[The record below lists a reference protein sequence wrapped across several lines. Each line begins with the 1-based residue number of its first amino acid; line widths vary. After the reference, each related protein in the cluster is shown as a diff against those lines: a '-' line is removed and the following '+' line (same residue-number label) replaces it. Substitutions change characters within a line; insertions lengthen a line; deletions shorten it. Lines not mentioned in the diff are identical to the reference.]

1 MALNKEIFK
10 YIKGFEDYIA
20 EANYNPIKVMGLFD
34 YYEFDK
40 SKLEEEKNE
49 FISYIKNNFYFLP
62 TEVNNI
68 LCINYL
74 DLAILNAN
82 DESKWVELTSYDN
95 LLVLDKFFTLLVYYG
110 FIKFDMYDFCG
121 ILEYYKSLIKNG
133 YKLNMFL
140 DGTEYIEGI
149 KDYTDYICKNV
160 LEQINF
166 KLNEQNFEL
175 KK

>member
-1 MALNKEIFK
+1 MALNNKVYK
-10 YIKGFEDYIA
+10 YIKGFEDYISD
-20 EANYNPIKVMGLFD
+20 ANYNPIKVMGLFD
-34 YYEFDK
+34 YYEFDQ

-49 FISYIKNNFYFLP
+49 FISYIKNNFYFLL

-68 LCINYL
+68 LYIHYL

-82 DESKWVELTSYDN
+82 DESKWIELTSYDN
-95 LLVLDKFFTLLVYYG
+95 LLVLDKFFTLLVYYS
-110 FIKFDMYDFCG
+110 FIEFDMYDFCN
-121 ILEYYKSLIKNG
+121 ILEYFGSLIKNV

-160 LEQINF
+160 LEQISF
-166 KLNEQNFEL
+166 KLNEQRFEL